1 MSKPTLLIDGDQY
14 VYKATVAVE
23 RTVRWDDDNHVL
35 GSNEVEALDVC
46 LGLLKRTM
54 NDLGSDKIRIAFT
67 GPGENFRKGVA
78 SSYKG
83 NRQNT
88 RKPLCYPEVK
98 EALEARFPCLS
109 VPTLEAD
116 DLMGIWQTRDDS
128 DTIIVSEDKDMKT
141 IPGKLYRQGVL
152 TEISQVEADY
162 NFLHQTLTGDM
173 TDGYGGCP
181 GVGPAGATRCLGGPV
196 TTEEKWRAEMFPS
209 GTIIKDLW
217 PEVIKVYE
225 KAGLTEEDA
234 LIQARLARIL
244 RSSDW
249 DSKSKSVILWEP

>member
-1 MSKPTLLIDGDQY
+1 MMREGSELSKPTLLIDGDQY

-98 EALEARFPCLS
+98 EALEVRFPCLS

-152 TEISQVEADY
+152 QEFTQEEADY

-173 TDGYGGCP
+173 TDGYSGCP
-181 GVGPAGATRCLGGPV
+181 GIGPAGATKALSKEASWATVVG
-196 TTEEKWRAEMFPS
+196 
-209 GTIIKDLW
+209 
-217 PEVIKVYE
+217 VYE

-244 RSSDW
+244 RASEW
-249 DSKSKSVILWEP
+249 DSKSKSIILWSPQ

>member
-23 RTVRWDDDNHVL
+23 RTVRWDEDNHVL
-35 GSNEVEALDVC
+35 GSNEKEALDVC

-67 GPGENFRKGVA
+67 GPGENFRKTVA

-98 EALEARFPCLS
+98 EALEARFPCLG

-116 DLMGIWQTRDDS
+116 DLMGIWQTRSDD

-152 TEISQVEADY
+152 TERNQLEADSE
-162 NFLHQTLTGDM
+162 FFFQVLTGDA
-173 TDGYGGCP
+173 TDGYSGCP
-181 GVGPAGATRCLGGPV
+181 GVGAAGAKRIIPGFGV
-196 TTEEKWRAEMFPS
+196 TS
-209 GTIIKDLW
+209 GDWHGDAWKAIVKA
-217 PEVIKVYE
+217 YE
-225 KAGLTEEDA
+225 KVGLAEEDA

-244 RSSDW
+244 RSSEW
-249 DSKSKSVILWEP
+249 DAKSKSVILWEPGGRP